1 MGAWYGKYVIG
12 LTGNIAT
19 GKSVVRKMLEHL
31 GAYGIDADSLGH
43 RVMVKGAPA
52 YDKVVETFGKWIL
65 ATDGQIDRIKLGSV
79 VFSNPE
85 AMHTLE
91 IITHPYVLEAVD
103 ILIQRSKHKIVVI
116 EAIKLIE
123 SGLARKCDSLWV
135 IETPQEL
142 QLARLMQKRSMKEIN
157 ARQRITAQSSPEKKK
172 AIADVLINNE
182 GSFEDTWLQVVEAW
196 DRHTPSIELEQPV
209 AVVLD
214 AGEATVLR
222 AKPRDAEEVA
232 RAIVKLSAGKRRLT
246 RSDVMASFGDKAF
259 LLLRYNQEVRA
270 LVGWKVE
277 NLIARTDDVY
287 VDSQVPFV
295 ESLQILLAEVERAS
309 KELQCEISLLFLPES
324 LLLSESVHK
333 SLGYSRKSVDKLG
346 ARAWQDA
353 AIESMPEGSVMLFK
367 KLREDRVLKPV

>member
-1 MGAWYGKYVIG
+1 
-12 LTGNIAT
+12 
-19 GKSVVRKMLEHL
+19 
-31 GAYGIDADSLGH
+31 
-43 RVMVKGAPA
+43 
-52 YDKVVETFGKWIL
+52 
-65 ATDGQIDRIKLGSV
+65 
-79 VFSNPE
+79 
-85 AMHTLE
+85 
-91 IITHPYVLEAVD
+91 
-103 ILIQRSKHKIVVI
+103 
-116 EAIKLIE
+116 
-123 SGLARKCDSLWV
+123 
-135 IETPQEL
+135 
-142 QLARLMQKRSMKEIN
+142 MKEIN

-287 VDSQVPFV
+287 VDSRVPFV